1 MFRFLAIF
9 LSASSAAAVGESIRS
24 FSNHHHRLSPQTP
37 RCSPNHGAGDSS
49 LCGSRGV
56 RLSSEAPAANAGAA
70 AFPATVKCARQ
81 APSVNR
87 FHHPRPVTT
96 LARISHTRPDEVAH
110 ALAVSRLFSTR
121 WWGTD
126 SLSSPGVGM
135 SADAARTSACATS
148 SPPNVCEKRGL
159 VGPPRTRNLFQIS
172 GLPPA
177 ASYLA
182 ESLAE

>member
-9 LSASSAAAVGESIRS
+9 LSASSAAAVGESIRR

-87 FHHPRPVTT
+87 FHHPRPFTT
-96 LARISHTRPDEVAH
+96 L
-110 ALAVSRLFSTR
+110 
-121 WWGTD
+121 
-126 SLSSPGVGM
+126 VG
-135 SADAARTSACATS
+135 S
-148 SPPNVCEKRGL
+148 
-159 VGPPRTRNLFQIS
+159 PRTRNLFQIS

-177 ASYLA
+177 ASYLT
-182 ESLAE
+182 ESLPETRLANPIWTRVCDNGVGSHPHHHICSGACRPDVGSSRPGAKRSEERRV